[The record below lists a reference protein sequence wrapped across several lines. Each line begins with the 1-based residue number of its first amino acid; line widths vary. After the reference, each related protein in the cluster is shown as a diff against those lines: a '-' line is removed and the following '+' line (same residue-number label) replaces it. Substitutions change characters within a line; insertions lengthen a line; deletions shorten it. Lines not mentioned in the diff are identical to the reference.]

1 MKSNSVYKHFLLFMS
16 MFIVKILICTYFS
29 FQGQSTL
36 GYLVIPQIAGDT
48 FSYYDSIENFISKGI
63 YEPFYRM
70 PGVALP
76 YYIFRHIFSIKISY
90 ILVVYFQI
98 LLDAIASYLLAYTLA
113 KIVDVK
119 FVFILVLLTLSVSIY
134 ASLYDIWLAS
144 DSLAMSFLVITVCLF
159 YHSIAKAINYKLVFI
174 AGFFMTW
181 CVFCRPIYIVV
192 FFLFGLFYL
201 VYVYVK
207 KYSLTVLFKIISL
220 FFLVFIISDSIWI
233 YAGYQYTNTIIP
245 LEHNRYFLQN
255 PNSHLEAY
263 DYPKWKVSLVEF
275 VQAFGGDI
283 VDWNPDAEIY
293 WFNTNKNIKIK
304 SKIEKLPQRVYTS
317 YYNQDSLLEVKSLL
331 DIIIRDPNR
340 QYNKD
345 SIETIVVGKLQRY
358 LDSYKSEKPIMY
370 YLVSRFI
377 IFKKLIIHNPTYNL
391 YQTPFSNLKW
401 YEKAIKLF
409 YFLQYYI
416 CFLGFFIIMFFVL
429 LMRRLNVLIPI
440 ILIALYGI
448 LIFPLLKLCEY
459 RYLVPIM
466 PFVIALSVFPF
477 LFVYLR
483 LFYGKDTLFRFKPT
497 TPADK
502 S

>member
-1 MKSNSVYKHFLLFMS
+1 M
-16 MFIVKILICTYFS
+16 
-29 FQGQSTL
+29 
-36 GYLVIPQIAGDT
+36 
-48 FSYYDSIENFISKGI
+48 
-63 YEPFYRM
+63 
-70 PGVALP
+70 
-76 YYIFRHIFSIKISY
+76 
-90 ILVVYFQI
+90 
-98 LLDAIASYLLAYTLA
+98 
-113 KIVDVK
+113 
-119 FVFILVLLTLSVSIY
+119 
-134 ASLYDIWLAS
+134 
-144 DSLAMSFLVITVCLF
+144 
-159 YHSIAKAINYKLVFI
+159 
-174 AGFFMTW
+174 
-181 CVFCRPIYIVV
+181 
-192 FFLFGLFYL
+192 
-201 VYVYVK
+201 
-207 KYSLTVLFKIISL
+207 
-220 FFLVFIISDSIWI
+220 
-233 YAGYQYTNTIIP
+233 
-245 LEHNRYFLQN
+245 
-255 PNSHLEAY
+255 
-263 DYPKWKVSLVEF
+263 
-275 VQAFGGDI
+275 
-283 VDWNPDAEIY
+283 
-293 WFNTNKNIKIK
+293 
-304 SKIEKLPQRVYTS
+304 PQRVYTS

-448 LIFPLLKLCEY
+448 LIFPFLKLCEY